1 MGTTKIGAEQLRGV
15 ARQFPPFFSEITPN
29 FTTPN
34 TQIEATIRGE
44 FFTPDMTVVGNGFTV
59 NNFIFIDTKT
69 VKVFIMTAGVDGNYG
84 ITLDNG
90 SGTPTV
96 KNNVFTVSQGNVIIP
111 TLADWTFVSAMNTA
125 DLNTPGEV
133 KITANGQLARVRWN
147 QIIDMTRKWRIVFSA
162 EVSPFN
168 AEITALPI
176 QNTIYFL
183 NEGDFTTWTNARMG
197 GGGPIGARHYIGD
210 STSALAVNTTNILSA
225 TTYTGI
231 SSESLAF
238 YTLEWDLV
246 SLKWYNENN
255 VLKSTVTTSLP
266 VGNLKLEVRTSAF
279 NVDSLKYIELP

>member
-34 TQIEATIRGE
+34 TQIEATIKGE
-44 FFTPDMTVVGNGFTV
+44 FFTPDMTVFGNGFTV

-69 VKVFIMTAGVDGNYG
+69 VKFFIMTAGVDGNYG

-96 KNNVFTVSQGNVIIP
+96 KNNVFTVSQGNVIVP

-147 QIIDMTRKWRIVFSA
+147 QVIDMSRKWRVVFSA

-183 NEGDFTTWTNARMG
+183 NEGDNTTWTNFRFNNATSG
-197 GGGPIGARHYIGD
+197 RHYVGD
-210 STSALAVNTTNILSA
+210 SISALAVPSVNITSAISNTGILSQTA
-225 TTYTGI
+225 
-231 SSESLAF
+231 AF
-238 YTLEWDLV
+238 YTLEWDLT

-255 VLKSTVTTSLP
+255 VLQTTVNAALP
-266 VGNLKLEVRTSAF
+266 VGNLKFEVRTSGF
-279 NVDSLKYIELP
+279 NVDSIKYIELP